1 MGGPLSRVG
10 AGCHPR
16 VLHPPE
22 DPFSCQCHKT
32 PTLDGPLP
40 CPMME
45 NLSCTTPPQHQ
56 SLGAPTLGNCTFL
69 SKCHPKGRWHSD
81 LLSPVLTSPSPR
93 IPFPPPQHTMG
104 TTTPPKEEI
113 SGGLQTI

>member
-45 NLSCTTPPQHQ
+45 NLSCTTPPPA
-56 SLGAPTLGNCTFL
+56 SILGCSNPGKLHL
-69 SKCHPKGRWHSD
+69 PIQM
-81 LLSPVLTSPSPR
+81 PS
-93 IPFPPPQHTMG
+93 QG
-104 TTTPPKEEI
+104 TVA
-113 SGGLQTI
+113 Q